1 MYPSLIAC
9 RSRATSTSASHHN
22 SEKITNELKSH
33 QETIDK
39 LVTSKN
45 SAEPQQQ
52 QLVDMQSA
60 MTESLA
66 MANSELNNQCERL
79 QSTVKEFW
87 DPQLPTTRRH
97 SWWGKPGW
105 SPNLG
110 PRLVPQMLL
119 SKSSMLITTIET
131 QLASLQK
138 DKESLSNQVVKF
150 ELASNSNRML
160 LVLAKRLTKSQHMLI
175 NAMKNE
181 HAAEMATL
189 KDEHTELADINHNL
203 NDELNTAKHQNERF
217 EQLITKNTSRL
228 SIIWRTS
235 CCPSRRPN
243 AKKIWTKSVT
253 TTKR

>member
-22 SEKITNELKSH
+22 SEKITNELKSR

-119 SKSSMLITTIET
+119 SKSS
-131 QLASLQK
+131 
-138 DKESLSNQVVKF
+138 
-150 ELASNSNRML
+150 
-160 LVLAKRLTKSQHMLI
+160 
-175 NAMKNE
+175 KN
-181 HAAEMATL
+181 
-189 KDEHTELADINHNL
+189 I
-203 NDELNTAKHQNERF
+203 
-217 EQLITKNTSRL
+217 EQLSQLSLPKCALLGAARNTIRL
-228 SIIWRTS
+228 SI
-235 CCPSRRPN
+235 CPPQVQQQVQVQSNNIDLPPPPAIRQVSSRSPKLDLEDGRSQV
-243 AKKIWTKSVT
+243 I
-253 TTKR
+253 